1 MKREAVIVG
10 AARTPQGKLL
20 GVFKDVS
27 AVDLGGV
34 AIKAAV
40 ERSGINPQH
49 IDQVIMGQAIQAGSG
64 QVPARQA
71 AINAGIP
78 LSAFADTLNK
88 ACLSGIEAVTQAA
101 RLIRCGDANVVVA
114 GGQES
119 MTCAPH
125 LLTAA
130 RSGTVLGPTTAED
143 AMLYDGLQ
151 DPYTGETMGAL
162 TEKGNGERGITRQQQ
177 DTIAEL
183 SNRRAHEAQEEGR
196 FRDEIAPVTVPQRKG
211 DPLVVESD
219 EGIRADTT
227 MESLG
232 KLRPAFNREG
242 TITAGNSSQISD
254 GAAALVVVSRE
265 YAQRNGLEILATIE
279 GQGSTGGP
287 DHYLHSKPADALK
300 KALSDSRIQLD
311 DVDFVEINEAFASV
325 VIQSLRDLD
334 LDMGKCNP
342 NGGAI
347 ALGHPL
353 GASGARVLV
362 TAVYELLRRGSGTAA
377 VSLCGAGGQGQAMVI
392 SRY

>member
-20 GVFKDVS
+20 GTLKDVS
-27 AVDLGGV
+27 AVELGGT
-34 AIKAAV
+34 AIRAAV
-40 ERSGINPQH
+40 ERAGVKPGH
-49 IDQVIMGQAIQAGSG
+49 IDQVIMGQTIQAGSG

-101 RLIRCGDANVVVA
+101 RIIRCGEAEVVVA

-119 MTCAPH
+119 MTRAPH

-130 RSGTVLGPTTAED
+130 RSGTALGPTTAQD
-143 AMLYDGLQ
+143 AMLFDGLR

-162 TEKGNGERGITRQQQ
+162 TEKGNGDRGITREQQ
-177 DTIAEL
+177 DAIAEL
-183 SNRRAHEAQEEGR
+183 SNRRAHEAQKEGR

-211 DPLVVESD
+211 EPLVVDTD
-219 EGIRADTT
+219 EGIRPDTT
-227 MESLG
+227 LESLG
-232 KLRPAFNREG
+232 KLRPAFARDG

-254 GAAALVVVSRE
+254 GAAALVVVSRG
-265 YAQRNGLEILATIE
+265 YAEQHGLHVLATIE
-279 GQGSTGGP
+279 GSGSTGGP
-287 DHYLHSKPADALK
+287 DHHLHSKPSDALK
-300 KALSDSRIQLD
+300 KALADSRVRLG
-311 DVDFVEINEAFASV
+311 DVDFIEINEAFAAV
-325 VIQSLRDLD
+325 VVQSLRDLD
-334 LDMGKCNP
+334 LDMGRCNP

-362 TAVYELLRRGSGTAA
+362 TAVYELIRRGSGTAA